1 MLEHF
6 YKSSRYLQ
14 QLRQPPFEDAINAL
28 AGSFYQ
34 LGYHRRYSQ
43 RVLWVVGKFNKYARA
58 IGIKSAED
66 VNKKLMQRFIDEGI
80 THQQYLAPTAMNHL
94 WKYLRDQG
102 IVPTTAAQ
110 HSNVPCES
118 ILHDYDEHLCNVRG
132 LALASRT
139 ESLRYVR
146 RFLTW
151 LWNRYGDNFL
161 DHFNGVDVLEFITE
175 LAGNH
180 PSRSWK
186 NNLCSYTRV
195 FLRYLRCCAIIHSDL
210 DRAVPKLRKWRL
222 SNIPRHLSWEDVRK
236 LIESVDTSKPT
247 GLRDKAVLLVI
258 AALGL
263 RSQEVRSL
271 QVSDIFWRTAE
282 IRLRK
287 TKTRRER
294 ALPLPQE
301 VGSAI
306 ANYLIQGRPRVSVP
320 QVFLRHLTPVGPITS
335 THGVG
340 DIVEKHLLRA
350 GIQASNHGAHLLRHS
365 LATRMVNQA
374 VPIKQIADM
383 LGHASIDTTAIY
395 TKVDTTHLA
404 AVALPFPGGER

>member
-1 MLEHF
+1 MLKYYYH
-6 YKSSRYLQ
+6 SSRYLQ
-14 QLRQPPFEDAINAL
+14 QLRQPPLAESINSL
-28 AGSFYQ
+28 AGRFHQ
-34 LGYHRRYSQ
+34 LGYARRYG
-43 RVLWVVGKFNKYARA
+43 RRILWVVGQFNDYART
-58 IGIKSAED
+58 IGIESAER
-66 VNKKLMQRFIDEGI
+66 VNESLMRDFVDKGLTHQRFLGR
-80 THQQYLAPTAMNHL
+80 TAMGHL

-102 IVPTTAAQ
+102 IVPVLAVK
-110 HSNVPCES
+110 HSNDPCES
-118 ILHDYDEHLCNVRG
+118 ILRDFDEHLCNVRG

-139 ESLRYVR
+139 ASQRYLR

-151 LWNRYGDNFL
+151 LWDRHGDDSLNRL
-161 DHFNGVDVLEFITE
+161 NGVDVLEFITE
-175 LAGNH
+175 FAGLH
-180 PSRSWK
+180 PSCSWQ

-195 FLRYLRCCAIIHSDL
+195 FLRYLRWRGIIHADL

-222 SNIPRHLSWEDVRK
+222 NNVPRHLPWEDVRK
-236 LIESVDTSKPT
+236 LIASVDTSKPT

-258 AALGL
+258 AGLGL
-263 RSQEVRSL
+263 RNQEVRSL

-287 TKTRRER
+287 TKSRRER
-294 ALPLPQE
+294 ALPLTEE

-320 QVFLRHLTPVGPITS
+320 QVFLRHFTPVGPLTS
-335 THGVG
+335 THGIG
-340 DIVEKHLLRA
+340 DIVKKHLSRA
-350 GIQASNHGAHLLRHS
+350 GIEASNHGAHLLRHS